1 MSLSVTLRQFR
12 SIFFASAVATVLL
25 GALSYKHWRGV
36 ARFGRFFIGNQLV
49 QCVFIFVIAAAVL
62 LQPALAAER
71 KTRAPEQ
78 QKKESRS
85 YPSKQDLLA
94 IERSILVLT
103 NNERKAKG
111 LAAFQESYPLTYLAQ
126 RQSQNMCSARSL
138 DHESEAF
145 PNGWKKF
152 TDRLKTGGLTSGA
165 ENIGYRTLREQPE
178 KWAAAVVSGWMK
190 SPQHRRNILN
200 PRWRYLGVGIR
211 MCANRIA
218 YATQVFS
225 SDPGRIP

>member
-1 MSLSVTLRQFR
+1 MSLSVSLRHFK
-12 SIFFASAVATVLL
+12 SIFFASAIATDLL
-25 GALSYKHWRGV
+25 GALFYKCWCGLS
-36 ARFGRFFIGNQLV
+36 RFARFFIGNELV
-49 QCVFIFVIAAAVL
+49 PRVFVFVIAAAVL

-71 KTRAPEQ
+71 KTRTLEQ
-78 QKKESRS
+78 QKKAAGS

-94 IERSILVLT
+94 IEKSILLFT
-103 NNERKAKG
+103 NNERKSRG
-111 LAAFQESYPLTYLAQ
+111 LPAFQESFPLTHIAT
-126 RQSQNMCSARSL
+126 RQSENMCAARSL
-138 DHESEAF
+138 DHESDAF
-145 PNGWKKF
+145 PNGWNKF
-152 TDRLKTGGLTSGA
+152 RDRLKIAGVTSGA

-178 KWAAAVVSGWMK
+178 KWATAVVKEWMK
-190 SPQHRRNILN
+190 SPTHRNNILN

>member
-1 MSLSVTLRQFR
+1 MSLSVSLRQFR
-12 SIFFASAVATVLL
+12 SIFFARAIATALL
-25 GALSYKHWRGV
+25 GTLSYKRWRGMS
-36 ARFGRFFIGNQLV
+36 RFGRFFIGNELV
-49 QCVFIFVIAAAVL
+49 LCVFIFVIAAAVL

-71 KTRAPEQ
+71 KTPAPEQ
-78 QKKESRS
+78 QKKESGS

-94 IERSILVLT
+94 IETSILLLT
-103 NNERKAKG
+103 NNERKARG
-111 LAAFQESYPLTYLAQ
+111 LPAFQESFPLTHLAT
-126 RQSQNMCSARSL
+126 RQSENMCDARSL
-138 DHESEAF
+138 EHESDAF

-178 KWAAAVVSGWMK
+178 KWATAVVKEWMK
-190 SPQHRRNILN
+190 SPPHRKNILN
-200 PRWRYLGVGIR
+200 PRWRYIGVGIR